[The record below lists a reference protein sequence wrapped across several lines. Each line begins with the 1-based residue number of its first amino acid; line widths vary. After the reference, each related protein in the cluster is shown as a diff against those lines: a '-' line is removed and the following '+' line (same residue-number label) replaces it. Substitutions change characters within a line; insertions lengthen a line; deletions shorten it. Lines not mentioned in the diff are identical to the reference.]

1 MIFPSRATQIEEEVQ
16 QRSLESAQEFRRRV
30 HISVDHS
37 DDVINDH
44 PRDNVEILRS
54 VRNLTA
60 PLSTTFCL
68 FSIGLSLMSFYIL
81 KCRLLKYS

>member
-1 MIFPSRATQIEEEVQ
+1 MLFPSRATQIEEEVQ

-54 VRNLTA
+54 VRNFNSTIFNHISFILLLGC
-60 PLSTTFCL
+60 LSCHF
-68 FSIGLSLMSFYIL
+68 IY
-81 KCRLLKYS
+81 

>member
-1 MIFPSRATQIEEEVQ
+1 MLFPSRATQIEEEVQ

-54 VRNLTA
+54 VRNFN
-60 PLSTTFCL
+60 STIFNCILLILLLGCL
-68 FSIGLSLMSFYIL
+68 
-81 KCRLLKYS
+81 

>member
-1 MIFPSRATQIEEEVQ
+1 MYFFSSRATQIEEEVQ

-54 VRNLTA
+54 VRNFD
-60 PLSTTFCL
+60 STVFNCIL
-68 FSIGLSLMSFYIL
+68 FIL
-81 KCRLLKYS
+81 LLGWL